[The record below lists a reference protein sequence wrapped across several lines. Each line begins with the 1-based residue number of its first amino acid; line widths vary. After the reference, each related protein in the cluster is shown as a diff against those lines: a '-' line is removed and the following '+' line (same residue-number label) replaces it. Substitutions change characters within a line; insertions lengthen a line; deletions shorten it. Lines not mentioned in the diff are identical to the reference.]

1 MQHRSMLR
9 ALVASGA
16 SCHEELRTLEEQL
29 AEVESLEDRPHL
41 VDQLSWAMAE
51 IRAGVEEGLRAL
63 EGAPAGGEAAV
74 GRDAVVERLTVLQER
89 LLDVLEKFHTQLAGV
104 ETLRHLVELPR
115 ERPQW
120 QAWASLVLEQIER
133 CRGPLQRWNRRL
145 VETWSALANEGGA
158 VRAYSTAIGH
168 QITIA
173 TGRNPSFPPAASH
186 TMAFEAVDTSA
197 ESGPCEKKVQYDWG
211 AAIPHAHPA

>member
-1 MQHRSMLR
+1 MQHGSMLR
-9 ALVASGA
+9 ALVAPGT
-16 SCHEELRTLEEQL
+16 SCNEELRTLEEQL

-41 VDQLSWAMAE
+41 VDQLSWVVTE
-51 IRAGVEEGLRAL
+51 IRAGVEEGLRSL
-63 EGAPAGGEAAV
+63 EGAPTGGEESV

-115 ERPQW
+115 ERPKW
-120 QAWASLVLEQIER
+120 QTWAGLVLEQIER

-145 VETWSALANEGGA
+145 LETWSALANETGG

-173 TGRNPSFPPAASH
+173 SGRNPSFPPAASP
-186 TMAFEAVDTSA
+186 TLAFDAAETSA
-197 ESGPCEKKVQYDWG
+197 ESGPGEKKVQCDWG
-211 AAIPHAHPA
+211 AAIAHAHPA

>member
-1 MQHRSMLR
+1 MQHESMLR
-9 ALVASGA
+9 ALVAPGS

-41 VDQLSWAMAE
+41 VDQLSWAVTE
-51 IRAGVEEGLRAL
+51 IRAGVEEGLRSL
-63 EGAPAGGEAAV
+63 EKTPAGGEESV
-74 GRDAVVERLTVLQER
+74 GRDAVVERLRVLQER

-104 ETLRHLVELPR
+104 ETLRHLVELSR

-120 QAWASLVLEQIER
+120 QTWASLVLDQIER

-145 VETWSALANEGGA
+145 LETWSALANEGGA

-173 TGRNPSFPPAASH
+173 TGPSPGFQPAASH
-186 TMAFEAVDTSA
+186 TMALGAVETSA
-197 ESGPCEKKVQYDWG
+197 ESEPSEKRVQCDWG
-211 AAIPHAHPA
+211 AAIAHAHPA

>member
-1 MQHRSMLR
+1 MQHGSMLR
-9 ALVASGA
+9 ALVAPGT
-16 SCHEELRTLEEQL
+16 SCNEELQTLEEQL

-41 VDQLSWAMAE
+41 VDQLSWAVTE
-51 IRAGVEEGLRAL
+51 IRAGVEEGLRSL
-63 EGAPAGGEAAV
+63 EVAPAGAEESV
-74 GRDAVVERLTVLQER
+74 GRDAVVEHLEDLQER
-89 LLDVLEKFHTQLAGV
+89 LLDVLEKFQTQLAGV

-145 VETWSALANEGGA
+145 LETWCSLATEGGA
-158 VRAYSTAIGH
+158 VRAYSTVIGH

-173 TGRNPSFPPAASH
+173 TGPNPSFPPAASH
-186 TMAFEAVDTSA
+186 TMAFEAVETSA
-197 ESGPCEKKVQYDWG
+197 ESGRCEKKVQCDWG
-211 AAIPHAHPA
+211 AAIPHAHLA